1 MRRGVTNKEV
11 ITSVITSMA
20 DGQKS
25 GGQVI
30 GINLGRN
37 FCAEHERGIE
47 HIKSAFGIP
56 KRVHRCTILK
66 DIVGAKARTATRV
79 PSGLKFFEDLYG
91 YAYLIYTDTL
101 SDADQSARNFNL
113 HLEGSNEDLET
124 AWAEY
129 DDGGQFGIR
138 MKNDVL
144 NSGAIVL
151 GQIYEAI
158 ENHDAM
164 IFLSGSENPFARA
177 SLVIAIRSRVPEEHL
192 LKMKEADEDYLNLE
206 EAVERTGIEEKLKEA
221 KKGYYA
227 LRPMWASRIKST
239 KDGEI
244 KTQHPAIFFLN
255 PYEQKDNNSG
265 WFTVEQLLDWIDGKG
280 PIPKAKAA

>member
-1 MRRGVTNKEV
+1 MRRGVTDKGV
-11 ITSVITSMA
+11 ITSVITSTT

-25 GGQVI
+25 GGQII
-30 GINLGRN
+30 GINLGWD

-47 HIKSAFGIP
+47 HIKSAFGVP
-56 KRVHRCTILK
+56 EKACRRTILR
-66 DIVGAKARTATRV
+66 DIVGAAARTATKV
-79 PSGLKFFEDLYG
+79 PHGLKFFEDVDSYV
-91 YAYLIYTDTL
+91 YLIYTDTL
-101 SDADQSARNFNL
+101 SDAGQSARNFKSY
-113 HLEGSNEDLET
+113 LEGYNEDLET

-129 DDGGQFGIR
+129 DTCGHFGIR

-144 NSGAIVL
+144 NSGTIVL

-177 SLVIAIRSRVPEEHL
+177 GLVIAIRSRVPEEYL
-192 LKMKEADEDYLNLE
+192 SKMKEADEDYLNLE
-206 EAVERTGIEEKLKEA
+206 EAVEKTGVKEKLKEA
-221 KKGYYA
+221 KKGYYS
-227 LRPMWASRIKST
+227 LRPMWATNIKST

-244 KTQHPAIFFLN
+244 KTQYPVIFFLN
-255 PYEQKDNNSG
+255 PYNQDKYKSG

-280 PIPKAKAA
+280 PIPKAQTA